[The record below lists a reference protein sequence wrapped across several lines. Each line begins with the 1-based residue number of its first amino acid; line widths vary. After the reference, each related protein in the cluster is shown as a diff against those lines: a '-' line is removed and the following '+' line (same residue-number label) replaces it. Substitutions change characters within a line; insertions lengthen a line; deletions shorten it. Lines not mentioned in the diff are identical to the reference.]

1 MFALRI
7 EVRGGVGVVGLKPE
21 GAPTRLK
28 FDEAGSRSERP
39 FCILAALF
47 TLHLTCSWT
56 VKLSQIATF
65 AQLTLCH
72 HNIRLQDA

>member
-7 EVRGGVGVVGLKPE
+7 EVPAGVGVVGLKPE

-28 FDEAGSRSERP
+28 FDEAGLVVSVLFVVGGTSYTALDMLLDSETLADRNLRP
-39 FCILAALF
+39 VA
-47 TLHLTCSWT
+47 
-56 VKLSQIATF
+56 
-65 AQLTLCH
+65 LCH